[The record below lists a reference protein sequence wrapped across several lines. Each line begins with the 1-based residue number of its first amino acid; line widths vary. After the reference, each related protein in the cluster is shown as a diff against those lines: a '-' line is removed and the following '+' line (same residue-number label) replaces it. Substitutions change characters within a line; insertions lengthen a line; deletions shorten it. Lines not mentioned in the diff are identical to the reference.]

1 MHETLLLTDLAVVW
15 ISALLAGYI
24 CARLKQPLA
33 AGYIIAGIII
43 GPYGIK
49 LIDQTNQI
57 HDLAEFGVA
66 LLLFALGVEVSLR
79 QMLGSAV
86 KTIIAGLLQISLT
99 VAATCGLLALF
110 APFAFGQGS
119 TPGWSATSLFG
130 FICALSSTAIVT
142 KLLDTR
148 HETESQHGQI
158 LVPILLVQDLS
169 LVPLISLMPVF
180 QSTNSSL
187 MEPLLWAIAKSSLLI
202 ALVVACAT
210 RILPRVFSW
219 IAHSNSREL
228 FILTVISL
236 CFGIALISKELGLSL
251 ALGAFLAGITIS
263 ESPYGHQ
270 ALSDLL
276 PLRDLFATVF
286 FVSVGLLL
294 NPTYV
299 AAHWVEVSVFV
310 VALMVGKA
318 LIGTIS
324 SLAATKSLF
333 TAILVG
339 VSLAQIGEFS
349 FVLALVGR
357 DAGILPDS
365 LYNLFLSGAVV
376 SLIASPPLINAVP
389 AILKKIAWRQD
400 LFKSGWEDE
409 KLKEGKWSE
418 HVVLC
423 GYGRIGRNIGQ
434 TLKNSGMQI
443 VVLEIDGS
451 IVAELRDQGIDYVYG
466 DSSRRVVLKEAHL
479 QTASCLVVAVPDP
492 LATLATIRLARRINP
507 GLCILA
513 RVHRK
518 EDVDVFRAA
527 GANAVIQPEFEASIE
542 ITRLILLHL
551 GRSDTE
557 IQKALAQVRARRIEE
572 FQPNIHEPILARLLG
587 FPHDES
593 TGAWFQIDVQE
604 VHGKTIGELDI
615 RRRTGA
621 TVMAIKRDAT
631 LTPYPDPDTK
641 LEAKDEAYV
650 IGNPDQLAQF
660 EKHFHARRFC
670 PLSDS
675 SNVEPSTA

>member
-1 MHETLLLTDLAVVW
+1 MRETFLLTDLAVVW
-15 ISALLAGYI
+15 ISALIAGYI
-24 CARLKQPLA
+24 CVRLKQPLA

-49 LIDQTNQI
+49 LINQTNQI

-86 KTIIAGLLQISLT
+86 KTIVAGLLQIALT
-99 VAATCGLLALF
+99 VAATWGILAMFSGTILAVSDAAS
-110 APFAFGQGS
+110 APWSGS
-119 TPGWSATSLFG
+119 MLFG

-142 KLLDTR
+142 KLLDFKQ
-148 HETESQHGQI
+148 ETESQHGQI

-180 QSTNSSL
+180 QNTSSSA

-202 ALVVACAT
+202 ALIVACT
-210 RILPRVFSW
+210 TKVLPRIFSW

-228 FILTVISL
+228 FVLTVISL
-236 CFGIALISKELGLSL
+236 CFGIALVSKELGLSL

-299 AAHWVEVSVFV
+299 ATHWLEVSIFV
-310 VALMVGKA
+310 VLLMVGKM
-318 LIGTIS
+318 LIGTVS
-324 SLAATKSLF
+324 ALAATKSLF
-333 TAILVG
+333 TAVLVG

-365 LYNLFLSGAVV
+365 LYNLFLAGAVV

-389 AILKKIAWRQD
+389 ALLKRIAWRQD
-400 LFKSGWEDE
+400 VFASGFEDANLKSD
-409 KLKEGKWSE
+409 KWTQ

-434 TLKNSGMQI
+434 TLRNIGLEI
-443 VVLEIDGS
+443 VVVEIDGG
-451 IVAELRDQGIDYVYG
+451 IIAELRDQGIDYVYG
-466 DSSRRVVLKEAHL
+466 DSSRRMVLKEAHL
-479 QTASCLVVAVPDP
+479 QTASCMVAAVPDS

-507 GLCILA
+507 GLCIIS
-513 RVHRK
+513 RVHRT

-542 ITRLILLHL
+542 ITRLILLNL
-551 GRSDTE
+551 GRTDTE
-557 IQKALAQVRARRIEE
+557 IQRALADVRKRRLEE
-572 FQPNIHEPILARLLG
+572 FQPNIQEPLLARLLG

-593 TGAWFQIDVQE
+593 TGAWFTFAEQE
-604 VHGKTIGELDI
+604 VSGRTIGELDI
-615 RRRTGA
+615 RRLTGA
-621 TVMAIKRDAT
+621 TVMAIKRAET
-631 LTPYPDPDTK
+631 LTPYPDPETK
-641 LEAKDEAYV
+641 LQALDQAYV
-650 IGNPDQLAQF
+650 IGNPDQLASF
-660 EKHFHARRFC
+660 ERRFHARRFC
-670 PLSDS
+670 PLQ
-675 SNVEPSTA
+675 ETATTF

>member
-1 MHETLLLTDLAVVW
+1 MRETFLLTDLAVVW
-15 ISALLAGYI
+15 ISALIAGYI
-24 CARLKQPLA
+24 CVRLKQPLA

-49 LIDQTNQI
+49 LINQTNQI

-86 KTIIAGLLQISLT
+86 KTIVAGLLQIALT
-99 VAATCGLLALF
+99 VAATWGILAMFSGTIL
-110 APFAFGQGS
+110 AAS
-119 TPGWSATSLFG
+119 DATSAPWSGSMLFG

-142 KLLDTR
+142 KLLDFKQ
-148 HETESQHGQI
+148 ETESQHGQI

-180 QSTNSSL
+180 QNTSSSA

-202 ALVVACAT
+202 ALIVACT
-210 RILPRVFSW
+210 TKVLPRIFSW

-228 FILTVISL
+228 FVLTVISL
-236 CFGIALISKELGLSL
+236 CFGIALVSKELGLSL

-299 AAHWVEVSVFV
+299 ATHWLEVSIFV
-310 VALMVGKA
+310 VLLMVGKM
-318 LIGTIS
+318 LIGTVS
-324 SLAATKSLF
+324 ALAATKSLF
-333 TAILVG
+333 TAVLVG

-365 LYNLFLSGAVV
+365 LYNLFLAGAVV

-389 AILKKIAWRQD
+389 ALLKRIAWRQD
-400 LFKSGWEDE
+400 VFASGFEDANLKSD
-409 KLKEGKWSE
+409 KWTQ

-434 TLKNSGMQI
+434 TLRNIGLEI
-443 VVLEIDGS
+443 VVVEIDGG
-451 IVAELRDQGIDYVYG
+451 IIAELRDQGIDYVYG
-466 DSSRRVVLKEAHL
+466 DSSRRMVLKEAHL
-479 QTASCLVVAVPDP
+479 QTASCMVAAVPDS

-507 GLCILA
+507 GLCIIS
-513 RVHRK
+513 RVHRT

-542 ITRLILLHL
+542 ITRLILLNL
-551 GRSDTE
+551 GRTDTE
-557 IQKALAQVRARRIEE
+557 IQRALADVRKRRLEE
-572 FQPNIHEPILARLLG
+572 FQPNIQEPLLARLLG

-593 TGAWFQIDVQE
+593 TGAWFTFAEQE
-604 VHGKTIGELDI
+604 VSGRTIGELDI
-615 RRRTGA
+615 RRLTGA
-621 TVMAIKRDAT
+621 TVMAIKRAET
-631 LTPYPDPDTK
+631 LTPYPDPETK
-641 LEAKDEAYV
+641 LQALDQAYV
-650 IGNPDQLAQF
+650 IGNPDQLASF
-660 EKHFHARRFC
+660 ERRFHARRFC
-670 PLSDS
+670 PLQ
-675 SNVEPSTA
+675 ETATTF

>member
-1 MHETLLLTDLAVVW
+1 MHETFLLTDLAVVW
-15 ISALLAGYI
+15 ISALIAGYI
-24 CARLKQPLA
+24 CVRLKQPLA

-43 GPYGIK
+43 GPHGIK
-49 LIDQTNQI
+49 LINQTNQI

-86 KTIIAGLLQISLT
+86 KTIIAGLLQIALT
-99 VAATCGLLALF
+99 VAATWSILTMFSGTVIA
-110 APFAFGQGS
+110 AADAAS
-119 TPGWSATSLFG
+119 TPWSGCMLFG

-142 KLLDTR
+142 KLLDSR
-148 HETESQHGQI
+148 QETESQHGQI
-158 LVPILLVQDLS
+158 LIPILLVQDLS

-180 QSTNSSL
+180 QSTSSSA

-202 ALVVACAT
+202 ALVVACT
-210 RILPRVFSW
+210 TKVLPRIFSW

-228 FILTVISL
+228 FVLTVISL

-299 AAHWVEVSVFV
+299 AAHWVEVSLFV
-310 VALMVGKA
+310 VLLMVGKM
-318 LIGTIS
+318 LIGTVS

-339 VSLAQIGEFS
+339 TSLAQIGEFS

-365 LYNLFLSGAVV
+365 LYNLFLAGAVV
-376 SLIASPPLINAVP
+376 SLIASPPLITAVP
-389 AILKKIAWRQD
+389 ALLKKIAWRQE
-400 LFKSGWEDE
+400 LFASGFEDE
-409 KLKEGKWSE
+409 NLKESDKWTQ

-434 TLKNSGMQI
+434 TLRNIGLQI
-443 VVLEIDGS
+443 VVVEIDGG
-451 IVAELRDQGIDYVYG
+451 IIAELRDQGIDYVYG
-466 DSSRRVVLKEAHL
+466 DSSRRMVLKEAHL
-479 QTASCLVVAVPDP
+479 QTASCMVAAVPDS
-492 LATLATIRLARRINP
+492 LATLATIRLARKINP
-507 GLCILA
+507 GLCIIS
-513 RVHRK
+513 RVHRT

-542 ITRLILLHL
+542 ITRLILLNL
-551 GRSDTE
+551 GRTDTE
-557 IQKALAQVRARRIEE
+557 IQRALADVRKRRLEE
-572 FQPNIHEPILARLLG
+572 FQPNIQEPLLARLLG

-593 TGAWFQIDVQE
+593 TGAWFTFSELE
-604 VHGKTIGELDI
+604 VSGRTIGELDI
-615 RRRTGA
+615 RRLTGA
-621 TVMAIKRDAT
+621 TVMAIKRDET
-631 LTPYPDPDTK
+631 LTPYPDPETRLQALDQ
-641 LEAKDEAYV
+641 AYV
-650 IGNPDQLAQF
+650 IGNPDQLSSF
-660 EKHFHARRFC
+660 EKRFHARRFC
-670 PLSDS
+670 PLQESA
-675 SNVEPSTA
+675 TAF